1 MPLTSL
7 GASSAFAL
15 ELKALKRKA
24 LKPKVFVSGPIKTAN
39 AAATAT
45 MNPDRIGMAPVQA
58 IGSVPYPLSPRRAR
72 AGNGHSRRN
81 RDKIMQTLVYLTS
94 SVEEVLR

>member
-1 MPLTSL
+1 MRKMPLTSL
-7 GASSAFAL
+7 GASSAMAFK
-15 ELKALKRKA
+15 LKV

-45 MNPDRIGMAPVQA
+45 MNLDRIGMAPVQA
-58 IGSVPYPLSPRRAR
+58 IGSAALPHLARRAR

>member
-1 MPLTSL
+1 MRKMPRTSL
-7 GASSAFAL
+7 GASSAIAL
-15 ELKALKRKA
+15 EPNSFKRKA
-24 LKPKVFVSGPIKTAN
+24 LKPKPFVSGPIKTAN

-45 MNPDRIGMAPVQA
+45 MNLDRIGMAPVQA
-58 IGSVPYPLSPRRAR
+58 IGSEPYPISLRRAW

-94 SVEEVLR
+94 SGEE

>member
-1 MPLTSL
+1 M
-7 GASSAFAL
+7 
-15 ELKALKRKA
+15 A
-24 LKPKVFVSGPIKTAN
+24 LKPKVVVSGAIKTAN

-58 IGSVPYPLSPRRAR
+58 IGSAPYPISLRRAR

-81 RDKIMQTLVYLTS
+81 RDKIMQTPVYLTS